1 MTETQFGESASETGT
16 ETPQVSKR
24 KAHSTASERGARPAH
39 DGWLDVL
46 TDYIKDHPTVAAAI
60 AFQIG
65 AAAGVLTKSA
75 GAAIGRSGAPARVR
89 AGVSPSVAR
98 LRGAVAPALA
108 EIAALFAS
116 GEPPKRNARKAT
128 RRTGASRPRRKKAA
142 ARRRRAA

>member
-1 MTETQFGESASETGT
+1 MTETLFGESASEAGP
-16 ETPQVSKR
+16 EAPRASKR
-24 KAHSTASERGARPAH
+24 KAHSGASEREDHRPH

-75 GAAIGRSGAPARVR
+75 GAAIGRSRAPARVR

-108 EIAALFAS
+108 EIAALFAR
-116 GEPPKRNARKAT
+116 GEPPKRYARKAT
-128 RRTGASRPRRKKAA
+128 RRRGASRPRRKKAS